1 MLFRRFPQGLP
12 RKDRFFA
19 ESLFMLWVGDS
30 AVEKI
35 DRRIGRAAEAFGV
48 RDTTTAGAIDGPA
61 AHVEWPG
68 WR

>member
-48 RDTTTAGAIDGPA
+48 RDTATSGAVDGPA